1 MFYAII
7 VDSYIGDGGFSTMFE
22 NSSDLAENK
31 LLILYILKTLKEPI
45 SNSQLTDLVLENRFI
60 NYFTLQEYL
69 TELEDAEFIA
79 YKQIKNKDLITL
91 TEKGENVLSFFGNRI
106 SPTQKE
112 LFDNYIADKID
123 TIKKEL
129 YIQSDYFP
137 TKDNNFLVDLKAF
150 EGDSILMDLKLSV
163 PSKKHAITLCNKWQ
177 NSSSDIYNEI
187 INYLLKDDDTK

>member
-1 MFYAII
+1 MY
-7 VDSYIGDGGFSTMFE
+7 E
-22 NSSDLAENK
+22 NSAELAENK
-31 LLILYILKTLKEPI
+31 LLVLYVIKSLRQPI
-45 SNSQLTDLVLENRFI
+45 SKTQLTEIILENNFI

>member
-1 MFYAII
+1 
-7 VDSYIGDGGFSTMFE
+7 MFE

-45 SNSQLTDLVLENRFI
+45 SNSQLTDLVLENSFI

-187 INYLLKDDDTK
+187 INYLLKDHDTK